1 MPSTH
6 ELDAQAPSAPLDS
19 GQLHRI
25 DVGSLFRTDPL
36 GRARVVESVSAA
48 CRDTGFFYIYNTCI
62 EDELTADA
70 LGQAASFFALPQDSH
85 IKRKVHNSQ
94 SAGGTGWGPI
104 FQEPAYQP
112 GTVAHL
118 ESFDV
123 SPPVEW
129 VGNAA
134 QAAALGIYPN
144 LWPEQVGF
152 RNAVERFYL
161 EARRLGEALFE
172 VFAEVL
178 GLPRSYF
185 HSRATRRAPSTM
197 RLLHYPGADMVDDAS
212 SVGIAAHTD
221 FECFTLM
228 YQTAA
233 GLELTDVN
241 GRWRQAPVR
250 VGEFTVILG
259 DMLERLSNG
268 AMKATGHRVAIAPWQ
283 RYSIILFN
291 ALDGDCE
298 VAPLAQFVGK
308 DRPPRYE
315 PVTQS
320 AHIAAEVA
328 RAQDQ
333 RERASI
339 PEQVVER
346 GPRG

>member
-6 ELDAQAPSAPLDS
+6 ELDAQAPSTPLDR

-36 GRARVVESVSAA
+36 GRAQVVESVAAA
-48 CRDTGFFYIYNTCI
+48 CRETGFFYIHNTCI
-62 EDELTADA
+62 DDEVTADA
-70 LGQAASFFALPQDSH
+70 LAQAASFFALPEDSH
-85 IKRKVHNSQ
+85 IRRKVHNSH
-94 SAGGTGWGPI
+94 SPGGTGWGPM

-129 VGNAA
+129 VGSPV

-144 LWPEQVGF
+144 LWPEQHGF
-152 RNAVERFYL
+152 RNAVERYYL

-197 RLLHYPGADMVDDAS
+197 RLLHYPGTQVLAGQS
-212 SVGIAAHTD
+212 NVGIAAHTD

-228 YQTAA
+228 YQTAP
-233 GLELTDVN
+233 GLELTDVE
-241 GRWRQAPVR
+241 GTWRQAPVR
-250 VGEFTVILG
+250 AGEFTVILG

-268 AMKATGHRVAIAPWQ
+268 VIEATGHRVALTPWQ

-298 VAPLAQFVGK
+298 VGPLPQYVSEE
-308 DRPPRYE
+308 RPARYQT
-315 PVTQS
+315 VTQGT
-320 AHIAAEVA
+320 HIAEELA
-328 RAQDQ
+328 RAQKLRD
-333 RERASI
+333 EA
-339 PEQVVER
+339 
-346 GPRG
+346 